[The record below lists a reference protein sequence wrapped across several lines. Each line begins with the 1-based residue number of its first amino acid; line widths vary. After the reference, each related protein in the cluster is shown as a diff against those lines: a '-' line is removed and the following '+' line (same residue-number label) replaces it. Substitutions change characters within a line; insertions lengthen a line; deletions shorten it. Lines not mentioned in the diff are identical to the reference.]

1 MYSIRRA
8 NTHTIRLTA
17 LAVRYLDQIVE
28 LIVELDD
35 EPTYTMT
42 HKLAIY

>member
-1 MYSIRRA
+1 MSYGEWVI
-8 NTHTIRLTA
+8 TLFGLTA